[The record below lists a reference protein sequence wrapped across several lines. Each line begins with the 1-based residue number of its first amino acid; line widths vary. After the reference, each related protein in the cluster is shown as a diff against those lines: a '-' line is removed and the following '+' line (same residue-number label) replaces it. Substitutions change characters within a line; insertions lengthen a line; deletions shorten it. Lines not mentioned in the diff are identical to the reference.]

1 MIQPDVFWDAAAQTE
16 NEEIK
21 ALLLTAGNQALE
33 LQRLLEVTDG
43 LIKDIDK
50 ALLGVRGHMGTH

>member
-43 LIKDIDK
+43 ITKKINITLAGI
-50 ALLGVRGHMGTH
+50 RGHMGTH